1 MYVYICLIYPAVG
14 VKNTFWFHMNVVP
27 LTLKKAINFVD
38 NYHKHNKKVVGCKF
52 CIGVEVD
59 NTLEAVAIVGRP
71 VARRLDDGL
80 TVEILRL
87 CTKQKGIKNL
97 CSMLYSRS
105 WRLWKLMGGK
115 RIITYTLEE
124 ENGASLKAS
133 GYKVTNKTQTFKKGT
148 GWTTRKGRVWQK
160 IQEQKRIR
168 WEYQI

>member
-1 MYVYICLIYPAVG
+1 MKSDLV
-14 VKNTFWFHMNVVP
+14 VVP
-27 LTLKKAINFVD
+27 LTLKQANDFVD
-38 NYHKHNKKVVGCKF
+38 TYHTHNKKVVGCKF
-52 CIGVEVD
+52 CIGVKKL

-97 CSMLYSRS
+97 CSLLYSRS

-115 RIITYTLEE
+115 RILTYTLEE

-133 GYKVTNKTQTFKKGT
+133 GYKITGETQTFKKGT
-148 GWTTRKGRVWQK
+148 GWTTRR
-160 IQEQKRIR
+160 E
-168 WEYQI
+168 EYGKKFKNKKE

>member
-1 MYVYICLIYPAVG
+1 MKSDLV
-14 VKNTFWFHMNVVP
+14 VVP
-27 LTLKKAINFVD
+27 LTLKQANNFVD
-38 NYHKHNKKVVGCKF
+38 TYHTHNKKVVGCKF
-52 CIGVEVD
+52 CIGVKVL

-87 CTKQKGIKNL
+87 CTKQTGIKNL
-97 CSMLYSRS
+97 CSLLYSRS

-133 GYKVTNKTQTFKKGT
+133 GYKLQEKLNLLKKELDGQQEKEEYGKKFKNKK
-148 GWTTRKGRVWQK
+148 
-160 IQEQKRIR
+160 E
-168 WEYQI
+168 